1 MPRRP
6 SVLARGGKM
15 QVGMEQPQDRSGGKQ
30 KEHATAGADVFSSTA
45 SPQPLT
51 GLPYASHSE

>member
-6 SVLARGGKM
+6 SVLAREGKI
-15 QVGMEQPQDRSGGKQ
+15 QVGTEQPRDRSGGKQ
-30 KEHATAGADVFSSTA
+30 REHATAGADVFSSIA